1 MRPIRTQLYEGSR
14 DGSYCPG
21 EPRHCMIVGN
31 DFSIRWSVEMSDT
44 ADGDSQMMILDMA
57 AVSMLDLHSKLT
69 TVRFEMI

>member
-1 MRPIRTQLYEGSR
+1 
-14 DGSYCPG
+14 
-21 EPRHCMIVGN
+21 MIVGN